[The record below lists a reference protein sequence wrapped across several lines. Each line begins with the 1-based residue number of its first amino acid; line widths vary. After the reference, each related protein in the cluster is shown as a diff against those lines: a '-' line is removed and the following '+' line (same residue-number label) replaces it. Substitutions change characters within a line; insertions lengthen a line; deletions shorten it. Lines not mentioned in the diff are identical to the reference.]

1 MHHPKNDEK
10 ILAVTSREKVA
21 AEVHCR
27 HLCYKNNITKP
38 ACVTESST
46 ELDESY
52 ISLFKYIRT
61 DVIPNIMIVQV
72 TSLTAELLSFVK
84 SSEISESMKNIH
96 R

>member
-21 AEVHCR
+21 AEAHC
-27 HLCYKNNITKP
+27 HHFCYKNNTTKP

-61 DVIPNIMIVQV
+61 DVIPNITIVQV
-72 TSLTAELLSFVK
+72 TSLTAEL
-84 SSEISESMKNIH
+84 
-96 R
+96 